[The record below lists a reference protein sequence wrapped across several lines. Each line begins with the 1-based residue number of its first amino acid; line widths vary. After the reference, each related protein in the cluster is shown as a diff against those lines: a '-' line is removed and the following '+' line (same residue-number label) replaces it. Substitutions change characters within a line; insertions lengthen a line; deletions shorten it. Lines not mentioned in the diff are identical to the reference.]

1 MQIPTQVTFR
11 GVEHSDA
18 LETDI
23 HSCVAWLEQF
33 YTGIVSCKVLVE
45 VPHRHRQHDRH
56 FHIRVTVTVPGRP
69 PLVVSHEPAVRGTL
83 RNGGEEPAHHKQH
96 DVHEEF
102 RDPHVAVHK
111 AFDIA
116 SRQLREAVREMRH
129 SQNGR
134 AQDTLVPDEGL
145 I

>member
-18 LETDI
+18 LEADI
-23 HSCVAWLEQF
+23 HSCVTWLEQF
-33 YTGIVSCKVLVE
+33 HTGIVSCKVLVE

-69 PLVVSHEPAVRGTL
+69 AIVVSHEPAVRSTL
-83 RNGGEEPAHHKQH
+83 RNGGDDPAHHKQH

-116 SRQLREAVREMRH
+116 SRQLREAAREMRQIH
-129 SQNGR
+129 NGR
-134 AQDTLVPDEGL
+134 QPEAAAPGEA
-145 I
+145 